1 MLPQHH
7 ELSSNPYLI
16 DRLKFMQEQE
26 ETYQVTTDYLL
37 PSWTKVSPSD
47 RRTMCSKSYNIVDAY
62 SIDREVSC
70 IAMTYFDRF
79 MATTSPSAKAALMS
93 RREFQLAFIACLI
106 IALKYR
112 AGMQVDSDVINTICQ
127 GMYNEKELIA
137 MEKKILSALQW
148 QLNGPSVHEFIS
160 GLLELMPSLM
170 VRDNS
175 DNSNGVNVNQLK
187 TLAVRQVEIA
197 MLDYDMAF
205 RNHSS
210 IAYAALLTAM
220 NGMDPNNVFHPL
232 DRLAWMKN
240 IDMVMGLKTSG
251 TRVLRDQLDHSGV
264 QKGQIISAIELS
276 VKTQEDDDFDKLV
289 HSRVQKGQ
297 IIPSST
303 IDDHCF
309 GKDKSVVPQCEDM
322 QDDLHYCSSASS
334 TTSSVKTQEDN
345 NFDKLYPMKISM
357 AGGRYLLP
365 SKWSKDKDGSW
376 RMGGEVNIETTT
388 STQAKSAR
396 AA

>member
-264 QKGQIISAIELS
+264 QKGQIIS
-276 VKTQEDDDFDKLV
+276 
-289 HSRVQKGQ
+289 
-297 IIPSST
+297 T

-309 GKDKSVVPQCEDM
+309 DKDKSIVPQCEDM

-334 TTSSVKTQEDN
+334 TTCSSASSTTSSEQTHEDDD
-345 NFDKLYPMKISM
+345 FDKLYPMAISM
-357 AGGRYLLP
+357 AGRYLLP
-365 SKWSKDKDGSW
+365 SKWKKDKAGSW
-376 RMGGEVNIETTT
+376 RIQCN
-388 STQAKSAR
+388 SSQ
-396 AA
+396 